1 MINFLKLK
9 SIEITFMTILIISL
23 FNCSQPKEITRPS
36 GLIYEIVKEG
46 SGSAAKEG
54 DEVLINETM
63 SYSDGTLLFS
73 TDQIVH
79 PVKFLIGG
87 NQVIDGVDEGV
98 RGMKTGEIRKLI
110 VPPALSKR
118 KEYPPN
124 LSPDSTLYY
133 EIELVEILK

>member
-1 MINFLKLK
+1 MMKFLKLK
-9 SIEITFMTILIISL
+9 SIEITFMIILIISL
-23 FNCSQPKEITRPS
+23 FNCSQPKEITSPS

-63 SYSDGTLLFS
+63 SYPDGTLLFS
-73 TDQIVH
+73 TDQIGH

>member
-9 SIEITFMTILIISL
+9 SIEITFIIILIFSL
-23 FNCSQPKEITRPS
+23 FNCSQTKEITSPS
-36 GLIYEIVKEG
+36 GLIYEIIKEG
-46 SGSAAKEG
+46 SGSAATEG

-73 TDQIVH
+73 TDQIGH

-98 RGMKTGEIRKLI
+98 RGMKTGEKRKLI